1 MRAVPGNNP
10 ASLRDLGGGLILR
23 RSNRADTEALV
34 DFNARIHYERE
45 DGMRDER
52 IADWT
57 RDLMEKPHPTFTDA
71 DFTIVVDT
79 ATGKIVSTM
88 NLISQTWSYDGITF
102 GVGRP
107 ELVGTLSEYRNR
119 GLVRAQFEVIHQ
131 WSAERGE
138 LVQAIT
144 GIPYFY
150 RLFEYEM
157 ALSLGG
163 GRAGFKPYIP
173 KLKEGENEPYL
184 IRPANEDDLPF
195 ISDLF
200 ARNAHRYLVSS
211 VWNHALWKYELKGK
225 SPSNVNRFELR
236 KIETMNGEP
245 VGFLAHPSLRWGSMM
260 AATIYEIQSGQS
272 WGAITPSVIRYLQA
286 AGERLLPEHGDEPFE
301 SFGFWLGMDHPVYDI
316 LREQLPRVRA
326 PYAWYLRVADLPG
339 FLKHIAP
346 ILEQRLQGSYLA
358 GHHGELKITFYR
370 NGLHLV
376 FEDGRLAQV
385 NPWKPAPHGHS
396 GEAAFPGLTFLQ
408 LLFGY
413 RSLDELK
420 YAFPDCWT
428 SNDSTHALLESLFPK
443 QVSNVWPVS

>member
-1 MRAVPGNNP
+1 MRTVPGNNP
-10 ASLRDLGGGLILR
+10 AFLRDLGGGLILR

-52 IADWT
+52 IAAWT
-57 RDLMEKPHPTFTDA
+57 RDLMENPHPTFTDA

-88 NLISQTWSYDGITF
+88 NLISQTWSYGGITF

-163 GRAGFKPYIP
+163 GRAGFKPHIP
-173 KLKEGENEPYL
+173 KLKEGENDPYL
-184 IRPANEDDLPF
+184 IRPANEDDLSF

-225 SPSNVNRFELR
+225 SPANVNRFELR
-236 KIETMNGEP
+236 MIETLVGEP
-245 VGFLAHPSLRWGSMM
+245 VGFLAHPSLRWGSMI
-260 AATIYEIQSGQS
+260 AVTIYEIQPGQS
-272 WGAITPSVIRYLQA
+272 WGAITPSVIRYLLTT
-286 AGERLLPEHGDEPFE
+286 GEQLLPEHGDEPFE
-301 SFGFWLGMDHPVYDI
+301 SFGFWLGMDHPVYHI
-316 LREQLPRVRA
+316 LREQLPRVRT

-346 ILEQRLQGSYLA
+346 ILEQRLQGSPLA
-358 GHHGELKITFYR
+358 GHHGELNITFYR
-370 NGLHLV
+370 SGLRLV
-376 FEDGRLAQV
+376 FEGGRLSQI

-396 GEAAFPGLTFLQ
+396 GDAAFPGLTFLQ